1 MKVKMELGFDRFEEL
16 KEKVE
21 KMRIPLPVDLEY
33 VRRYEK
39 DWRTAY
45 ISKEED
51 LDKIVIKSV
60 DGTTLAI
67 ISPYPGFPEKW
78 VMESGE
84 YISSL
89 KEGKEYIFGR
99 EPNYKTLSIAQD
111 FYYISIKPDGKY
123 DKRITGIQVLN
134 NISRIHLYARDLG
147 DEIEI
152 ARLGITPIN
161 IEFSKYKSNIWL

>member
-1 MKVKMELGFDRFEEL
+1 MKVKMDLGFDRFEEL
-16 KEKVE
+16 KEKIE

-60 DGTTLAI
+60 DGTPLAI

-99 EPNYKTLSIAQD
+99 EPNYTLSTLHD
-111 FYYISIKPDGKY
+111 FYYVSIKPDGKY
-123 DKRITGIQVLN
+123 DKRLTGIRVPRDV
-134 NISRIHLYARDLG
+134 SRIHCYVRDLG
-147 DEIEI
+147 NEIEI